1 MYKKMLLEIAQVAYS
16 AKSTTTM
23 TVPYTSN
30 FGFMGA
36 FMNVIN
42 KHPLLIIAEDKNGI
56 KKQMVAM
63 VERVTVDD
71 TSVKVKFSNEELKV
85 TGKTAKDVVKGFT
98 SGTYKNVKVVQM
110 VGHDTKSYIWP
121 LLQSQSH
128 MTLTKSTKKGL
139 ATVEMN
145 LDEEKVKGVRVLTY
159 NSKTQRVESMSQQT
173 YLNYAKNNLST
184 MPLTFN
190 VVGFHTKKYTLQGKA
205 IKLIQDNESNSLKVE
220 LRVHKSE
227 WAKLPDQATIKEVI
241 ITHQEEFEFESFNHI
256 INDAVP
262 AWGCSTEDS
271 GRCWGWGQL
280 NGGQQADTFFSPH
293 FRFTDRNGGMHRVCA
308 STGCWRCNSHC

>member
-1 MYKKMLLEIAQVAYS
+1 MLLEIAQVAYS
-16 AKSTTTM
+16 AKSSTTM

-42 KHPLLIIAEDKNGI
+42 KHPLLLIAEDKNGI

-63 VERVTVDD
+63 VRRVTVDD

-121 LLQSQSH
+121 LQQSH

-227 WAKLPDQATIKEVI
+227 WAKLPDQATVKEVI
-241 ITHQEEFEFESFNHI
+241 ITHQEEFEFEVLDR
-256 INDAVP
+256 INDFP
-262 AWGCSTEDS
+262 AWGCSTEFT
-271 GRCWGWGQL
+271 GRCWAWGQL
-280 NGGQQADTFFSPH
+280 SPVQQAFRPY
-293 FRFTDRNGGMHRVCA
+293 FRFEDKNGATHRACFA
-308 STGCWRCNSHC
+308 TECKNCNSHC